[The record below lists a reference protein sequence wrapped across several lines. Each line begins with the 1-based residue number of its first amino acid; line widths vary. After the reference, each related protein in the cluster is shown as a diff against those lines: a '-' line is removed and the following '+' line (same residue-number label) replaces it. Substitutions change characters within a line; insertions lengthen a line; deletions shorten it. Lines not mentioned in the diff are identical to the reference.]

1 MIDLPTCTDQRNR
14 IWYDQQRPY
23 IILKWAETADGFI
36 APAHDQPYWISNA
49 AARRL
54 VHRWR
59 SEEAAIWV
67 GKRTYQQD
75 NPRLNVRE
83 WKGTNPVR
91 IVVDPELQLNQSLR
105 VFDQSQPTLCYNS
118 LKQVVY
124 PNLEFVQFSC
134 GTQDWL
140 ARTQFL
146 LDDLHRRNF
155 QSLFVEG
162 GAALL
167 SFLLSH
173 ELWDEARIF
182 RASANFEDGVAA
194 PVIEQNYHDQELS
207 VDDNLLMIYRRN
219 KVS

>member
-1 MIDLPTCTDQRNR
+1 MIDLPTCTNQRNR
-14 IWYDQQRPY
+14 IWHDQQRPY
-23 IILKWAETADGFI
+23 IVLKWAETADGFI
-36 APAHDQPYWISNA
+36 APTHDQPYWISNA

-124 PNLEFVQFSC
+124 SKF
-134 GTQDWL
+134 GI
-140 ARTQFL
+140 RTVFTWNTRL
-146 LDDLHRRNF
+146 VSTN
-155 QSLFVEG
+155 SVY
-162 GAALL
+162 
-167 SFLLSH
+167 
-173 ELWDEARIF
+173 
-182 RASANFEDGVAA
+182 
-194 PVIEQNYHDQELS
+194 IE
-207 VDDNLLMIYRRN
+207 
-219 KVS
+219 